1 MGNSQDLTRAEPAIH
16 DPSPAMDRYILAN
29 LFTHDAQVPE
39 STAMPCPRR
48 SWSVLLGRTALLVA
62 LLFMAACDRSLE
74 PLAAADPGERRDF
87 VGNWSATGTRQLL
100 ALDAGHWAAI
110 FDVSGSLLLTG
121 AQRPSLGFK
130 AEVIGFSDSQTGV
143 QARSVW
149 TDEHG
154 EQVFSE
160 LVGQEAGPGQP
171 IEGRF
176 IGGTGRYAGV
186 TGEYRFAWQHLIP
199 AEDGRVSG
207 RVVGLKGWARLR
219 APEAAP
225 PPAGDPR

>member
-1 MGNSQDLTRAEPAIH
+1 MCCPSRSAI
-16 DPSPAMDRYILAN
+16 
-29 LFTHDAQVPE
+29 
-39 STAMPCPRR
+39 
-48 SWSVLLGRTALLVA
+48 VLLWRAALLVV
-62 LLFMAACDRSLE
+62 LPVMAACERPVE
-74 PLAAADPGERRDF
+74 PQGTADPGERRDF
-87 VGNWSATGTRQLL
+87 VGNWSATGTRQMLV
-100 ALDAGHWAAI
+100 LDAGHWAAI

-130 AEVIGFSDSQTGV
+130 AQVIGFSDSQTGV

-154 EQVFSE
+154 EQVFST
-160 LVGQEAGPGQP
+160 LVGKEAGPGQP

-199 AEDGRVSG
+199 AENGRVSG
-207 RVVGLKGWARLR
+207 RVVGLQGWARLR